1 MNPREIALKTLLD
14 INRDKA
20 YSNIQLNRLTKLDP
34 RDQGLVRELVY
45 GVLENKLYIDHI
57 ISKASKIKLKKI
69 HPKIL
74 EILRLGIYQILFM
87 DKIPNS
93 AAVNESVKLA
103 KKHGHKA
110 TVGYVNGVLR
120 SVSRDLDKFTRVDT
134 KDPIEYLSIRY
145 SHPRWLVER
154 WVEEHGLEF
163 TEGLCK
169 ANNQT
174 PSLNIRVNTLLISKE
189 DLKERL
195 EAKGI
200 RIKEGRYALD
210 CLIIEEAHNITE
222 LDEFKKGLFTIQDES
237 SMLVAQIMDPRE
249 GSLVLDACSAPGGK
263 ATHLAQYMNNRGRI
277 ICRDIFQHKLKLI
290 EENARRLKIDIIDVE
305 SYDALKL
312 DERLVGKVDYV
323 LLDAP
328 CSGLGLIRRKPEIKW
343 NRTLEDIKDLSKL
356 QYDIINVVKS
366 YVKAGGVLLYSTC
379 TIERKENIDLIN
391 RFLREN
397 PEFKLLDISDMIKGK
412 ENLNTL
418 NEGYIQLY
426 PHIHGTDGFFIVKMV
441 KER

>member
-1 MNPREIALKTLLD
+1 
-14 INRDKA
+14 
-20 YSNIQLNRLTKLDP
+20 
-34 RDQGLVRELVY
+34 
-45 GVLENKLYIDHI
+45 
-57 ISKASKIKLKKI
+57 
-69 HPKIL
+69 
-74 EILRLGIYQILFM
+74 
-87 DKIPNS
+87 
-93 AAVNESVKLA
+93 
-103 KKHGHKA
+103 
-110 TVGYVNGVLR
+110 
-120 SVSRDLDKFTRVDT
+120 
-134 KDPIEYLSIRY
+134 
-145 SHPRWLVER
+145 
-154 WVEEHGLEF
+154 
-163 TEGLCK
+163 
-169 ANNQT
+169 
-174 PSLNIRVNTLLISKE
+174 
-189 DLKERL
+189 
-195 EAKGI
+195 
-200 RIKEGRYALD
+200 
-210 CLIIEEAHNITE
+210 
-222 LDEFKKGLFTIQDES
+222 
-237 SMLVAQIMDPRE
+237 
-249 GSLVLDACSAPGGK
+249 
-263 ATHLAQYMNNRGRI
+263 MNNRGRI